1 MAKSTGK
8 SQDRLKRRLE
18 VKDFKLMS
26 LKTIAEAINS
36 NQKVEDLLQTYKQ
49 TLMEPPLS
57 IEKLLLFEKQRSW
70 ENIMQFGVEA
80 TFPMLEEG
88 DLVKVESSKFL
99 RTNEGVKET
108 FEVSLP
114 VKHDDQVIAYVMVGD
129 IKDEGGVSPII
140 KHLNFIETLTNIIIV
155 AIKNRRFVEDSLRQE
170 RVRKEL
176 ELAAEMQAMLIPN
189 ELPSNEFF
197 DVSAIY
203 RPHAQVGGDYYD
215 FIPINEKEVMLC
227 MADVSGKGVSA
238 AFLMSNFQA
247 YLMAIFRFQ
256 NMALNDIVHELNER
270 VVKSTQGEK
279 FITFFFGVYNKETR
293 MLKYINCAQNPPL
306 FMNSQG
312 KVVWLDKGCVGLGML
327 DEIPVV
333 ESGEVK
339 VDEGSVVIC
348 YTDGLTEVENEDLEQ
363 YGSHRLSEA
372 VKNNFHAPTAALN
385 QLIIK
390 ELNSFR
396 GTMPFVD
403 DTALL
408 SCRFH

>member
-1 MAKSTGK
+1 MAKSKGK

-36 NQKVEDLLQTYKQ
+36 KQKVEDLLHTYKR

-57 IEKLLLFEKQRSW
+57 IEKLLLFEKQKSW
-70 ENIMQFGVEA
+70 ENIMQFGVDT
-80 TFPMLEEG
+80 TFPVLEEQA
-88 DLVKVESSKFL
+88 LAKVESEKFL
-99 RTNEGVKET
+99 RSNEGVKEP
-108 FEVSLP
+108 FEVSLA
-114 VKHDDQVIAYVMVGD
+114 VKHEDQVIAYVMVGD

-189 ELPSNEFF
+189 ELPSNAFF

-215 FIPINEKEVMLC
+215 FIPINESEVMFC

-256 NMALNDIVHELNER
+256 NMALEDIVHELNER

-279 FITFFFGVYNKETR
+279 FITFFFAVYNKETR
-293 MLKYINCAQNPPL
+293 VLKYINCAHNPPL
-306 FMNSQG
+306 FMNPQG
-312 KVVWLDKGCVGLGML
+312 DVVWLEKGSVGLGML

-333 ESGEVK
+333 KSGELK
-339 VDEGSVVIC
+339 VDEGAMVIC
-348 YTDGLTEVENEDLEQ
+348 YTDGLTELENEDLEQ
-363 YGSHRLSEA
+363 YGTHRLAAA
-372 VKNNFHAPTAALN
+372 VKSNFYAPTAALN

-390 ELNSFR
+390 ELNAFR
-396 GTMPFVD
+396 GTMPYVD

>member
-80 TFPMLEEG
+80 TFPILEEG

-114 VKHDDQVIAYVMVGD
+114 VKHEDQVIAYVMVGD

-215 FIPINEKEVMLC
+215 FIPINEKEVMFC

-293 MLKYINCAQNPPL
+293 MLQYINCAQNPPL
-306 FMNSQG
+306 FMDPQG
-312 KVVWLDKGCVGLGML
+312 EVVWLNKGCVGLGML

-372 VKNNFHAPTAALN
+372 VKNNFHVPTAALN